1 MGDLQVK
8 GITGELCFYIADSQ
22 ICIAFFMCVLVCCQE
37 ASDHEEG
44 EDADEEDDSEEAGDE
59 TSEES
64 ETEEL
69 DEKGSKKSLCT
80 ACFLKS

>member
-1 MGDLQVK
+1 MWTRGLNCVFTLLIQN
-8 GITGELCFYIADSQ
+8 IF
-22 ICIAFFMCVLVCCQE
+22 IAFFMCVLVCCQE

-69 DEKGSKKSLCT
+69 DEKGSKTSLCT